1 MFSKK
6 YRYPLLHSDTI
17 EAQPISSPEELINF
31 VIGANNK
38 LIDRKEKGWI
48 YAEKVKELRHGEI
61 LLYGKRID
69 LPIFEDNPY
78 FDNLLSN
85 FHTKKLVPFVE
96 LVPSSVSEEEDV
108 LGGDTMD
115 QGFLDEQEDQ
125 FSEESIQTESESKKT
140 LLEQALKKRRQ
151 QSKKEQGGV

>member
-6 YRYPLLHSDTI
+6 YRYTLLHSDTI

-48 YAEKVKELRHGEI
+48 YAEKIKESRHGEI

-96 LVPSSVSEEEDV
+96 LLPSSVSEEEDV
-108 LGGDTMD
+108 LEMDTIA
-115 QGFLDEQEDQ
+115 QGFPDEQESQ
-125 FSEESIQTESESKKT
+125 FSEE
-140 LLEQALKKRRQ
+140 RQ
-151 QSKKEQGGV
+151 GK